1 MKPALPFTAAS
12 RIALGLLLSF
22 AASAVAAEDM
32 RASAEITGCKDPKI
46 HGTATLEEVSSDEGI
61 REVRVHMKLTGLTN
75 GKHAVHIHEK
85 GACEPC
91 DAAGGHHDPG
101 PFGHT
106 APDTTSE
113 QAPANDVNHPFHMG
127 DLVNIEIQDG
137 EGEMEHVTS
146 RITLSPGRL
155 SILDED
161 GSAFIVHTAADAYC
175 DQETELKK
183 GCAGGA
189 RDACGVIRAEQ

>member
-1 MKPALPFTAAS
+1 
-12 RIALGLLLSF
+12 
-22 AASAVAAEDM
+22 
-32 RASAEITGCKDPKI
+32 
-46 HGTATLEEVSSDEGI
+46 
-61 REVRVHMKLTGLTN
+61 
-75 GKHAVHIHEK
+75 
-85 GACEPC
+85 
-91 DAAGGHHDPG
+91 
-101 PFGHT
+101 
-106 APDTTSE
+106 
-113 QAPANDVNHPFHMG
+113 MG
-127 DLVNIEIQDG
+127 ELVNIEIQDG
-137 EGEMEHVTS
+137 KGEMQHVTS

>member
-1 MKPALPFTAAS
+1 MK
-12 RIALGLLLSF
+12 
-22 AASAVAAEDM
+22 SAVFPLPEASSLAACLFLVAGGAGAEDM
-32 RASAEITGCKDPKI
+32 RASADIRGCSDTKI
-46 HGTATLEEVSSDEGI
+46 HGTATLEEATSDEGI
-61 REVRVHMKLTGLTN
+61 REVTVQLKVTGLTD

-127 DLVNIEIQDG
+127 DLINIEIENG
-137 EGEMEHVTS
+137 EGEMEHVTN

-161 GSAFIVHTAADAYC
+161 GSAFIVHTNADAYC
-175 DQETELKK
+175 DQESELKK
-183 GCAGGA
+183 GCAGGP
-189 RDACGVIRAEQ
+189 RDACGVIRADQ